1 MTECSEPR
9 FFSLL
14 TAEKS
19 ILKRHTKRI
28 MTFAYSRLDLPPY
41 ESFQQLRGR
50 LILAIE
56 GAEGFE
62 GVD

>member
-1 MTECSEPR
+1 
-9 FFSLL
+9 
-14 TAEKS
+14 
-19 ILKRHTKRI
+19 

-41 ESFQQLRGR
+41 ESFQQLRSR